1 MGTDGLSGSSVIT
14 INRLF
19 NKLLR
24 AIDGS
29 ASITNSVV
37 LPGLS
42 VFRFRFMVRERY
54 SFATLCIVYRLFPVF
69 VIFKVCFL
77 AVFPLMIPKSMT
89 LLDSSMCPAF

>member
-29 ASITNSVV
+29 ASIG
-37 LPGLS
+37 P
-42 VFRFRFMVRERY
+42 Y
-54 SFATLCIVYRLFPVF
+54 
-69 VIFKVCFL
+69 FKEKFN
-77 AVFPLMIPKSMT
+77 MK
-89 LLDSSMCPAF
+89 

>member
-24 AIDGS
+24 AMDGS

-42 VFRFRFMVRERY
+42 VFRFSFMFRERF
-54 SFATLCIVYRLFPVF
+54 SFHFVYRQ
-69 VIFKVCFL
+69 
-77 AVFPLMIPKSMT
+77 
-89 LLDSSMCPAF
+89 PAFSGIRYFQSLFFSSVPFEDTKVYDIAR